1 MTTAWAE
8 IDRDSYF
15 VDVNN
20 GDRIDSWLSSADE
33 PAAPW
38 AAVGGGAR
46 ASRPNGI
53 GQNCTDAWSKGS
65 CEEAAKGSTS

>member
-1 MTTAWAE
+1 MTTARAD

-15 VDVNN
+15 ADVNN
-20 GDRIDSWLSSADE
+20 GDRIDSWSSSAEE
-33 PAAPW
+33 PAARW
-38 AAVGGGAR
+38 AVGGGGAR
-46 ASRPNGI
+46 ASRLNGI